1 MATEKRYKVPD
12 GMLEAAVEAWRMPGF
27 DGFDDGLP
35 HVAATNTTRMI
46 LEAALRWLAEHPVV
60 PTDEQMYKL
69 LGSSMVATDRF
80 AVEHALIRWQRQMFI
95 APPEPE
101 PEPIP
106 GDDPAFLDNLL
117 DYAAAHAPKGVD
129 RIDVYAGAGVLIA
142 SRPVHPEPESG
153 EPEPEPELASTPKA
167 VRVSETGTVTGTV
180 PGEGTPEASFARMN
194 DVVRD
199 TLNPGIPHDAPNPP
213 HIWATY
219 GGVERTAQAPVP
231 PAAPAP
237 SESTRYETVK
247 EWAERAG
254 LIKDGG
260 WVVWPMDMRTFA
272 GRYLTERMLV
282 PRQSLNQ
289 AQESGTTS
297 PTAVPTEPPPPPP
310 PPPEPEASPAP
321 QVAKCALFTSIDF
334 GPRPRVRVTC
344 DCGEFS
350 TSFATTGDVAYDAAR
365 QADATRLGWQ
375 HIEDRVASIP
385 EPTPAPPASPKGL

>member
-35 HVAATNTTRMI
+35 HVAATNTTRKI
-46 LEAALRWLAEHPVV
+46 LEAAVYWLAEHPVV

-80 AVEHALIRWQRQMFI
+80 AVEHALIRWQRQLFI

-101 PEPIP
+101 PVPIP
-106 GDDPAFLDNLL
+106 GDDPTFLDNLL
-117 DYAAAHAPKGVD
+117 DYDYTAAHAPKGVD
-129 RIDVYAGAGVLIA
+129 RIDVYAGAGAGAGVLIA
-142 SRPVHPEPESG
+142 SRSVHP
-153 EPEPEPELASTPKA
+153 
-167 VRVSETGTVTGTV
+167 
-180 PGEGTPEASFARMN
+180 
-194 DVVRD
+194 
-199 TLNPGIPHDAPNPP
+199 
-213 HIWATY
+213 
-219 GGVERTAQAPVP
+219 
-231 PAAPAP
+231 
-237 SESTRYETVK
+237 
-247 EWAERAG
+247 
-254 LIKDGG
+254 
-260 WVVWPMDMRTFA
+260 
-272 GRYLTERMLV
+272 
-282 PRQSLNQ
+282 
-289 AQESGTTS
+289 
-297 PTAVPTEPPPPPP
+297 EPPPPPP
-310 PPPEPEASPAP
+310 APEAPPAP